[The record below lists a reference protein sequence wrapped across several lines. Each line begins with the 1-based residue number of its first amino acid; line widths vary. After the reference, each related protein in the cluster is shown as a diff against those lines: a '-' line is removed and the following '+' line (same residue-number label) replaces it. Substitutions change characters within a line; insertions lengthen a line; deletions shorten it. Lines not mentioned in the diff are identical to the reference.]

1 MNSVTNSIN
10 NLRHFSTCALCN
22 DPTTSSFGGRSV
34 VTASCRESHQFH
46 LDCYLRQLLDQ
57 AKAEGKRIELQCIVC
72 SEQPALPLLR
82 GSQPLAE
89 NACRYGD
96 LEALGKMLDL
106 DIDNISWQQSRGVI
120 DADNL
125 ESIIAAL
132 GKIAAKHGQVKCLQ
146 LLCEKSKGPNPEPDS
161 VLYTAAASGRIGC
174 LERVLSTWFKE
185 HHRDYITEKLNK
197 AMCSAAREG
206 QVESMRYLMKK
217 GANEAAG
224 ALRIASQRCQTD
236 SIRFLVKSWY
246 FFEDLNS
253 RRITEI
259 LNESLMI
266 ASAKNQ
272 PESVQVLLNEGV
284 LVLNLDLN
292 YALFNAVRSG
302 SIQCMQ
308 PLIDA
313 GADINGRFEK
323 GSFFTNG
330 LTPLT
335 WAVIRRDKKLM
346 NAVILAGA
354 NVNVKNQFG
363 DCAIHIAAELDDIT
377 YLRKLLESE
386 ANRNARDQ
394 QGLTALHLGNRT
406 DNVACAETLIRAGAD
421 INARDCSGETALFAA
436 ARKNNI
442 GYLMALIDANADIN
456 VKNNRN
462 QTALEFASDV
472 RCKRALIGAGAMYS
486 WQLELLDVA
495 KALDDLSDL
504 RCTLS

>member
-10 NLRHFSTCALCN
+10 TLSNSSTCALCN
-22 DPTTSSFGGRSV
+22 DPTTSLFGGRSV
-34 VTASCRESHQFH
+34 VTASCSESHQFH
-46 LDCYLRQLLDQ
+46 FDCIVQPLLDQ
-57 AKAEGKRIELQCIVC
+57 AKAEAKRSELHCLVC
-72 SEQPALPLLR
+72 SEQPVLPLLR

-89 NACRYGD
+89 HACRYGD

-106 DIDNISWQQSRGVI
+106 DIDNIGWQQSGGAI
-120 DADNL
+120 YADNL
-125 ESIIAAL
+125 ESRMAVL
-132 GKIAAKHGQVKCLQ
+132 GKIAAKHGQVECLQ
-146 LLCEKSKGPNPEPDS
+146 LLWEKSKGPNPEPDS
-161 VLYTAAASGRIGC
+161 VLYTAAANGRIDC
-174 LERVLSTWFKE
+174 LEWVLSTWFKE
-185 HHRDYITEKLNK
+185 HHRDYVTEKLNK

-246 FFEDLNS
+246 CFEDLNS
-253 RRITEI
+253 GRRTEI

-272 PESVQVLLNEGV
+272 PESVQVLLNEGG
-284 LVLNLDLN
+284 LVLSLDLN
-292 YALFNAVRSG
+292 YALFNAVGSG

-323 GSFFTNG
+323 GCFLTNG
-330 LTPLT
+330 FTPLT
-335 WAVIRRDKKLM
+335 WSVSRQDKELM
-346 NAVILAGA
+346 NAVMLAGA
-354 NVNVKNQFG
+354 NVDVKNQFG
-363 DCAIHIAAELDDIT
+363 DCALHIAAGLNDIT
-377 YLRKLLESE
+377 YLRKLLEF
-386 ANRNARDQ
+386 AADRNARDQ
-394 QGLTALHLGNRT
+394 QGRTALHLGNRT

-436 ARKNNI
+436 VKKNNI
-442 GYLMALIDANADIN
+442 GYIMALIDANADIN

-472 RCKRALIGAGAMYS
+472 QCRRVLIGAGAMYS

-495 KALDDLSDL
+495 EALEDLNDL
-504 RCTLS
+504 LCTLI